1 MQLTTPRILALL
13 ALVLALMSAI
23 TLVPLWIAIVL
34 LSLSVLIRDGV
45 RL

>member
-1 MQLTTPRILALL
+1 MQLTTPRILALR